1 MSIKFDIWM
10 DRGDAD
16 ALDTFA
22 RERGMTRSA
31 ESRYIIMDYLKNKAP
46 YNIKE
51 DPQVMELREAVIS
64 LIYFR
69 LNKSR
74 CLKAVCSD
82 EWFGKFGTGK

>member
-1 MSIKFDIWM
+1 MSYLSIKFDIWM
-10 DRGDAD
+10 DREDVD

-64 LIYFR
+64 LNIFPAKQIKMPESS
-69 LNKSR
+69 LQ
-74 CLKAVCSD
+74 
-82 EWFGKFGTGK
+82 

>member
-64 LIYFR
+64 LNIFPYLLQNR
-69 LNKSR
+69 NGQSCKKNSPVLQ
-74 CLKAVCSD
+74 L
-82 EWFGKFGTGK
+82 